1 MKKKL
6 LHNVIKRC
14 VSGIAVISLLVT
26 SGLVVPVSTQAAVKW
41 SQVDENDLYPGARYG
56 CDEDNYAYVLPQ
68 NVKKQKGATVIGYGG
83 TRADIKLPVKVDGY
97 KLTNIGICFMGLYFE
112 TITVPSCYT
121 TI

>member
-68 NVKKQKGATVIGYGG
+68 NVKKQKG
-83 TRADIKLPVKVDGY
+83 
-97 KLTNIGICFMGLYFE
+97 GICREKKLG
-112 TITVPSCYT
+112 TILVILCHTFLHSLHTCLHFGHS
-121 TI
+121 